1 MQVVCVLQFISV
13 LVAIVLRLCIYPRE
27 SEFEAFEESGGE
39 GGARPSE
46 AQIQVSKGQCG

>member
-1 MQVVCVLQFISV
+1 MLQFISV

-46 AQIQVSKGQCG
+46 AQVQVSKGQCG